1 MTAGNS
7 ITVVGNITKDPELR
21 FTNTGRATASFGLA
35 VNRRWQNAGGEW
47 QEAVSYFNISTW
59 GDMAENAASSL
70 GKGDRVVVNG
80 RLDQR
85 SWETGEGEKR
95 STIEI
100 VADEVAPSLRW
111 ATVKIERTQRSG
123 PGGQSSNANRSAS
136 SNNAPADAA
145 GADAGASYFEGE
157 EPF

>member
-1 MTAGNS
+1 MSTGNN
-7 ITVVGNITKDPELR
+7 ITIVGNITKDPELR

-35 VNRRWQNAGGEW
+35 VNRRWQSQGGEW
-47 QEAVSYFNISTW
+47 QEEVSYFNINTW

-70 GKGDRVVVNG
+70 GKGDRVVVSG
-80 RLDQR
+80 RLNQR

-95 STIEI
+95 SVIEI

-111 ATVKIERTQRSG
+111 ATAKIERTQRSG
-123 PGGQSSNANRSAS
+123 PSGQSNNSSNSSSNASAGS
-136 SNNAPADAA
+136 A
-145 GADAGASYFEGE
+145 GADAGAGYFDGE